1 MNKFIFKSANR
12 LVKNS
17 SNTIETVLTEQRHQ
31 RSDLAEI
38 KFMLHKLLNNKD
50 LQDTVDKYYE
60 EAPDFAPPNEES
72 KRDLD

>member
-17 SNTIETVLTEQRHQ
+17 SNTIETVLTEQRCQ

-50 LQDTVDKYYE
+50 LQDTVDKYYK
-60 EAPDFAPPNEES
+60 EAPDFSPPHDQG
-72 KRDLD
+72 DLD